1 MLRGA
6 ALALLVLALMAVPA
20 VAGATTAADSAT
32 TTAPVVTT
40 TTAPAPAAGTSP
52 WVLVPIG
59 AGLGAIVGTF
69 TGLVRRR
76 RAERERD
83 QARPPAES

>member
-1 MLRGA
+1 
-6 ALALLVLALMAVPA
+6 
-20 VAGATTAADSAT
+20 
-32 TTAPVVTT
+32 
-40 TTAPAPAAGTSP
+40 
-52 WVLVPIG
+52 VLVPIG